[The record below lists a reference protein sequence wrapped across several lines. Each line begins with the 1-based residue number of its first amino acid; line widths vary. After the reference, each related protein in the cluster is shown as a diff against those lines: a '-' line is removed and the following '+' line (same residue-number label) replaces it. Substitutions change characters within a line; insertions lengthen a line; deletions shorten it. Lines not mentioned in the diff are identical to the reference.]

1 MKKTLATALLV
12 TCSQYALSEDT
23 AKNATTTPKT
33 EVPEGFYMGGG
44 LSFNSIDAGSIFSGA
59 DRETAS
65 GLQIFAGLP
74 IPNSIKGFETYAEAG
89 YFQTSEFDF
98 SGKEERV
105 RGIWGAGVLQ
115 RDLNEIDPNLYA
127 LARIGLELGD
137 DDGVF
142 MGMGAGYRITP
153 KIEVRAEFL
162 NKDLLTSYQ
171 LNALVRF

>member
-1 MKKTLATALLV
+1 MKKILTSALLV
-12 TCSQYALSEDT
+12 AFSQHALSDDT
-23 AKNATTTPKT
+23 AENVQAAQ
-33 EVPEGFYMGGG
+33 VPQGLYIGGG

-65 GLQIFAGLP
+65 GLQIFGGLP
-74 IPNSIKGFETYAEAG
+74 IPNAINGFETFGEVG
-89 YFQTSEFDF
+89 YFQTSEFNFGGD
-98 SGKEERV
+98 KERV
-105 RGIWGAGVLQ
+105 RGIWGAAVLQ

-127 LARIGLELGD
+127 LARVGVELGD

-153 KIEVRAEFL
+153 KVEVRAEFL